1 MRWALACFAVLF
13 CSALFPA
20 APAAADERPNI
31 LFCIA
36 DDWGFPHA
44 GCYGDPVCRT
54 PTFDQVARE
63 GLLFTN
69 AYISSPSCT
78 PSRAAILTGQ
88 FHWRLEES
96 ANLWSTLQSKFPV
109 YPDLLAAAGYH
120 VGYSRKGWGPGKVEV
135 GGRKENAAG
144 KHYKNFKQFLAE
156 RPQGKPF
163 CFWFGSTD
171 PHRGYVLNSGEKS
184 GMDLSKVKL
193 PACYPDSREIRGDVA
208 DYYFEVQRFDR
219 EVGER
224 IAMIKELGELE
235 NTLVVVTGDHGMP
248 FPRGKGNLYDLG
260 ARVPLAIRWGKQVK
274 AGRTVTDFVSL
285 TDLAPTFLAAAG
297 VEVPQQMTGQSLMAI
312 LRSDKSG
319 RVESTRDHVLTG
331 KERHVPAQEAPN
343 SGGTP
348 MRALRTD
355 DYLYIRNFA
364 PDRWPAGTPDY
375 KQAFI
380 PGAWLADCDNGPT
393 KSYLVDHQNDPAVKP
408 FYDLSFAKRPA
419 EELYDLRKDP
429 DQLKNVAAA
438 PAYSDIKA
446 QLSQRLMTE
455 LDATG
460 DPRASGGGEFFDKY
474 PYYGGAPK
482 YPGFKK

>member
-1 MRWALACFAVLF
+1 MRWALACFAVLY
-13 CSALFPA
+13 SIALFPA